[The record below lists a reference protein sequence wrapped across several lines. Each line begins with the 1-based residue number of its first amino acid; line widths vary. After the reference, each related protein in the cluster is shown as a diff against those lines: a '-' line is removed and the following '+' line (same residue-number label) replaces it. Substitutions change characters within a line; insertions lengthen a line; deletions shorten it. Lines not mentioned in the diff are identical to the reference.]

1 MHIAFVSLGAFGHIN
16 PTLALVTELVK
27 KGVRV
32 TYFTTEAFRT
42 IIEPTGAK
50 FVAVPSWMAENDKH
64 NEDGEKKEDD
74 GGVAAAVPFLFLNE
88 AGAYIDTVLDTLK
101 NDKPDAVVHD
111 FAGIAGTIAADN
123 LRVANVMLYTSYPSN
138 DSYSVAAGF
147 ENCPPDHPLRKAA
160 AQLAQTYAEKYGCRL
175 LTVKEIF
182 DGHGDFN
189 LVMMQKKLVPNY
201 ETFDD
206 SFVFTGVQ
214 IGKRTA
220 FGSWKAPDNGKPLL
234 YSSLGTAFNN
244 WPEYYPILFDAVR
257 DLDINVFAALGSI
270 DPASL
275 KDIPAN
281 VEVGQMVPQL
291 DILSQ
296 ASVFITHAGMGG
308 TGEAIYYGVPMIA
321 IPQMEEQAITARQ
334 IEKLGL
340 GCAFPDKNA
349 ITSEGL
355 KAAIFKLLIEPSYK
369 ETAHA
374 FSEDMRS
381 LGGAKASAE
390 ALLAYLKQQEGDVI
404 EGNWFTMQCARPCHD
419 TLYSSLEVAEKLSA
433 AEQGGH
439 VPTELVPRC
448 PKCGGPMDIHMGAGQ
463 RMIPDTAAQARF
475 QTFLKT
481 YHGKKLV
488 VLELG
493 IGWRNQLIKAPMMR
507 LVASEPNATYV
518 TINLGEIYIAD
529 NIKEKSFG
537 LDGRL
542 DELLP
547 ALREACEA

>member
-27 KGVRV
+27 QGVRV
-32 TYFTTEAFRT
+32 TYFTTEAFRN

-64 NEDGEKKEDD
+64 NDGEKKEDD

-88 AGAYIDTVLDTLK
+88 AGAYIDTILDTLHD
-101 NDKPDAVVHD
+101 DKPDAIVHD

-123 LRVANVMLYTSYPSN
+123 LNVPNVMLYTSYPSN

-147 ENCPPDHPLRKAA
+147 ESCPADHPLRKAA
-160 AQLAQTYAEKYGCRL
+160 AGIAAGYAEKYGCRVM
-175 LTVKEIF
+175 TVKEIF

-201 ETFDD
+201 ESFDD

-340 GCAFPDKNA
+340 GVAFLDKSV
-349 ITSEGL
+349 ITSEAL
-355 KAAIFKLLIEPSYK
+355 KTAIQKLLTEPSYK
-369 ETAHA
+369 AAAEQ
-374 FSEDMRS
+374 FSADMKT

-390 ALLAYLKQQEGDVI
+390 ALLH
-404 EGNWFTMQCARPCHD
+404 F
-419 TLYSSLEVAEKLSA
+419 LSK
-433 AEQGGH
+433 
-439 VPTELVPRC
+439 P
-448 PKCGGPMDIHMGAGQ
+448 
-463 RMIPDTAAQARF
+463 
-475 QTFLKT
+475 
-481 YHGKKLV
+481 
-488 VLELG
+488 
-493 IGWRNQLIKAPMMR
+493 
-507 LVASEPNATYV
+507 
-518 TINLGEIYIAD
+518 
-529 NIKEKSFG
+529 
-537 LDGRL
+537 
-542 DELLP
+542 
-547 ALREACEA
+547 

>member
-27 KGVRV
+27 QGVRV
-32 TYFTTEAFRT
+32 TYFTTEAFRN

-64 NEDGEKKEDD
+64 NDGEKKEDD

-88 AGAYIDTVLDTLK
+88 AGAYVDTILDTLHD
-101 NDKPDAVVHD
+101 DKPDAIVHD

-123 LRVANVMLYTSYPSN
+123 LNVPNVMLYTSYPSN

-147 ENCPPDHPLRKAA
+147 ESCPADHPLRKAA
-160 AQLAQTYAEKYGCRL
+160 AGIAAGYAEKYGCRVM
-175 LTVKEIF
+175 TVKEIF

-201 ETFDD
+201 ESFDD

-340 GCAFPDKNA
+340 GVAFLDKSA
-349 ITSEGL
+349 ITSEAL
-355 KAAIFKLLIEPSYK
+355 KTAIQKLLTEPSYK
-369 ETAHA
+369 AAAEQ
-374 FSEDMRS
+374 FSADMKT

-390 ALLAYLKQQEGDVI
+390 ALLH
-404 EGNWFTMQCARPCHD
+404 F
-419 TLYSSLEVAEKLSA
+419 LSK
-433 AEQGGH
+433 
-439 VPTELVPRC
+439 P
-448 PKCGGPMDIHMGAGQ
+448 
-463 RMIPDTAAQARF
+463 
-475 QTFLKT
+475 
-481 YHGKKLV
+481 
-488 VLELG
+488 
-493 IGWRNQLIKAPMMR
+493 
-507 LVASEPNATYV
+507 
-518 TINLGEIYIAD
+518 
-529 NIKEKSFG
+529 
-537 LDGRL
+537 
-542 DELLP
+542 
-547 ALREACEA
+547 

>member
-27 KGVRV
+27 QGVRV
-32 TYFTTEAFRT
+32 TYFTTEAFRN

-64 NEDGEKKEDD
+64 NDGEKKEDD

-88 AGAYIDTVLDTLK
+88 AGAYIDTILDTLHD
-101 NDKPDAVVHD
+101 DKPDAIVHD

-123 LRVANVMLYTSYPSN
+123 LNVPNVMLYTSYPSN

-147 ENCPPDHPLRKAA
+147 ESCPADHPLRKAA
-160 AQLAQTYAEKYGCRL
+160 AGIAAGYAEKYGCRVM
-175 LTVKEIF
+175 TVKEIF
-182 DGHGDFN
+182 EGHGDFN

-201 ETFDD
+201 ESFDD

-340 GCAFPDKNA
+340 GVAFLDKSA
-349 ITSEGL
+349 ITSEAL
-355 KAAIFKLLIEPSYK
+355 KTAIQKLLTEPSYK
-369 ETAHA
+369 AAAEQ
-374 FSEDMRS
+374 FSADMKT

-390 ALLAYLKQQEGDVI
+390 ALLH
-404 EGNWFTMQCARPCHD
+404 F
-419 TLYSSLEVAEKLSA
+419 LSK
-433 AEQGGH
+433 
-439 VPTELVPRC
+439 P
-448 PKCGGPMDIHMGAGQ
+448 
-463 RMIPDTAAQARF
+463 
-475 QTFLKT
+475 
-481 YHGKKLV
+481 
-488 VLELG
+488 
-493 IGWRNQLIKAPMMR
+493 
-507 LVASEPNATYV
+507 
-518 TINLGEIYIAD
+518 
-529 NIKEKSFG
+529 
-537 LDGRL
+537 
-542 DELLP
+542 
-547 ALREACEA
+547 

>member
-16 PTLALVTELVK
+16 PTLALVTELVNQ
-27 KGVRV
+27 GVRV
-32 TYFTTEAFRT
+32 TYFSTEPFRS
-42 IIEPTGAK
+42 IVEPTGAK
-50 FVAVPSWMAENDKH
+50 FVSVPSWMAENDKH
-64 NEDGEKKEDD
+64 NDGGEKKEDD

-88 AGAYIDTVLDTLK
+88 AGAYIDTVLGTLK
-101 NDKPDAVVHD
+101 NDKPDAIVHD

-123 LRVANVMLYTSYPSN
+123 LKAPNVMLYTSYPSN
-138 DSYSVAAGF
+138 ESYSVAAGF
-147 ENCPPDHPLRKAA
+147 ESCLPDHPLRKAA

-182 DGHGDFN
+182 DGRGDFN
-189 LVMMQKKLVPNY
+189 LVMMQKKLVPNS
-201 ETFDD
+201 ETFGDD
-206 SFVFTGVQ
+206 FVFTGVQ
-214 IGKRTA
+214 IGKRSA
-220 FGSWKAPDNGKPLL
+220 FGNWKAPANGKPLL

-257 DLDINVFAALGSI
+257 DLDINVFAALGAI

-275 KDIPAN
+275 KDIPSN

-321 IPQMEEQAITARQ
+321 LPQMEEQAITARQ

-340 GCAFPDKNA
+340 GCAFLDKNA

-355 KAAIFKLLIEPSYK
+355 KAAIVKLLTEPSYK

-390 ALLAYLKQQEGDVI
+390 ALLAYLKQ
-404 EGNWFTMQCARPCHD
+404 
-419 TLYSSLEVAEKLSA
+419 
-433 AEQGGH
+433 
-439 VPTELVPRC
+439 
-448 PKCGGPMDIHMGAGQ
+448 
-463 RMIPDTAAQARF
+463 
-475 QTFLKT
+475 
-481 YHGKKLV
+481 
-488 VLELG
+488 
-493 IGWRNQLIKAPMMR
+493 
-507 LVASEPNATYV
+507 
-518 TINLGEIYIAD
+518 
-529 NIKEKSFG
+529 
-537 LDGRL
+537 
-542 DELLP
+542 
-547 ALREACEA
+547 

>member
-1 MHIAFVSLGAFGHIN
+1 MHIAFVSLGAFGHVN

-27 KGVRV
+27 QGVRV
-32 TYFTTEAFRT
+32 TYFSTEQFKN
-42 IIEPTGAK
+42 IVEPTGAR
-50 FVAVPSWMAENDKH
+50 FVAVPSWMAQQSGQQE
-64 NEDGEKKEDD
+64 
-74 GGVAAAVPFLFLNE
+74 GGADQDVAATVPFLFLNE
-88 AGAYIDTVLDTLK
+88 AGSYIDPILEVLQT
-101 NDKPDAVVHD
+101 DKPDAIVHD
-111 FAGIAGTIAADN
+111 FAGIAGTIAADV
-123 LRVANVMLYTSYPSN
+123 LHVPNVMLYTSYPSN

-147 ENCPPDHPLRKAA
+147 ENVPADHPLRKAA
-160 AQLAQTYAEKYGCRL
+160 DQLAESFVKVYGCRKM
-175 LTVKEIF
+175 TVKEIF

-189 LVMMQKKLVPNY
+189 LVMMQKRLVPNN
-201 ETFDD
+201 ETFGDD
-206 SFVFTGVQ
+206 FVFTGVQ

-340 GCAFPDKNA
+340 GTAFLDKNV

-355 KAAIFKLLIEPSYK
+355 KAAIVKLLTDPSYK
-369 ETAHA
+369 KTAEE
-374 FSEDMRS
+374 FSADMKR

-390 ALLAYLKQQEGDVI
+390 ALL
-404 EGNWFTMQCARPCHD
+404 N
-419 TLYSSLEVAEKLSA
+419 
-433 AEQGGH
+433 
-439 VPTELVPRC
+439 
-448 PKCGGPMDIHMGAGQ
+448 
-463 RMIPDTAAQARF
+463 
-475 QTFLKT
+475 FLK
-481 YHGKKLV
+481 H
-488 VLELG
+488 
-493 IGWRNQLIKAPMMR
+493 
-507 LVASEPNATYV
+507 
-518 TINLGEIYIAD
+518 
-529 NIKEKSFG
+529 
-537 LDGRL
+537 
-542 DELLP
+542 
-547 ALREACEA
+547 

>member
-64 NEDGEKKEDD
+64 NDGEKKEDD

-88 AGAYIDTVLDTLK
+88 AGAYIDTILDTLHD
-101 NDKPDAVVHD
+101 DKPDAIVHD

-123 LRVANVMLYTSYPSN
+123 LNVPNVMLYTSYPSN

-147 ENCPPDHPLRKAA
+147 ESCPADHPLREAA
-160 AQLAQTYAEKYGCRL
+160 AGIAAGYAEKYGCRVM
-175 LTVKEIF
+175 TVKEIF

-201 ETFDD
+201 ESFDD

-340 GCAFPDKNA
+340 GVAFLDKSA

-355 KAAIFKLLIEPSYK
+355 KAAIVKLLTEPSYK

-381 LGGAKASAE
+381 LGGAKASAR
-390 ALLAYLKQQEGDVI
+390 ALME
-404 EGNWFTMQCARPCHD
+404 F
-419 TLYSSLEVAEKLSA
+419 LY
-433 AEQGGH
+433 
-439 VPTELVPRC
+439 R
-448 PKCGGPMDIHMGAGQ
+448 
-463 RMIPDTAAQARF
+463 
-475 QTFLKT
+475 
-481 YHGKKLV
+481 
-488 VLELG
+488 
-493 IGWRNQLIKAPMMR
+493 
-507 LVASEPNATYV
+507 
-518 TINLGEIYIAD
+518 
-529 NIKEKSFG
+529 
-537 LDGRL
+537 
-542 DELLP
+542 
-547 ALREACEA
+547 